1 MDKNIFPKII
11 FPLLVFTL
19 LFFFFVLVYNH
30 NKEVKA
36 QEEVGLVCDE
46 EEIPIGEALEEARKL
61 ASAIT
66 GNSQAMFNSA
76 LSQIEAAKDLLD
88 LADQC
93 SADNCES
100 GGCELVFLEPV
111 KNFAGNIFRDDAVA
125 SNICPSYLTSGQ
137 VAASYSYS
145 SSNPN
150 LVNYQLAQADAPSDP
165 PPNFRVLD
173 EDDQPLPGCYDTDT
187 YIVHF
192 KWDSASDATGY
203 KFRLTGS
210 DGFDSGVHDL
220 GNTFGVGWGNRKVDV
235 NYTAEV
241 WGYNVVGDGPMASLS
256 FEVPSCGPDC
266 EVLPCSGNPCPPE
279 IVGKAL
285 TIGLAYLQ
293 IENSKKAI
301 EDVIANRDD
310 ILDKLKEAR
319 KELEKCVTPA
329 GELTEAEAREARTL
343 IPCHEIKLQGALPGD
358 KEDCDNPNN
367 FYCCQFE

>member
-30 NKEVKA
+30 NKETKA
-36 QEEVGLVCDE
+36 QEVGLVCDE

-76 LSQIEAAKDLLD
+76 LSQIEAAKDLLT

-93 SADNCES
+93 SSDNCNTD
-100 GGCELVFLEPV
+100 C
-111 KNFAGNIFRDDAVA
+111 NRWCIDA
-125 SNICPSYLTSGQ
+125 
-137 VAASYSYS
+137 
-145 SSNPN
+145 
-150 LVNYQLAQADAPSDP
+150 D
-165 PPNFRVLD
+165 
-173 EDDQPLPGCYDTDT
+173 
-187 YIVHF
+187 
-192 KWDSASDATGY
+192 
-203 KFRLTGS
+203 
-210 DGFDSGVHDL
+210 
-220 GNTFGVGWGNRKVDV
+220 
-235 NYTAEV
+235 
-241 WGYNVVGDGPMASLS
+241 GDGICSDD
-256 FEVPSCGPDC
+256 EWNC
-266 EVLPCSGNPCPPE
+266 EISDCSGNPCPPE

-301 EDVIANRDD
+301 EDVIANRDE

-319 KELEKCVTPA
+319 EELEKCVTPA